1 MRVYTLELT
10 ETELACGV
18 TLDQVA
24 DVMPRVLVRDGRL
37 FLPANT
43 PPALGKAVARCV
55 FADEPHSFI
64 GITLGMP
71 VYRLT

>member
-10 ETELACGV
+10 EMEIACGV
-18 TLDQVA
+18 TLEQVA
-24 DVMPRVLVRDGRL
+24 DATPRVLSRDGHL

-55 FADEPHSFI
+55 FADKPHAFTGLS
-64 GITLGMP
+64 LGMP
-71 VYRLT
+71 AYKLT

>member
-1 MRVYTLELT
+1 MAHYTLELT
-10 ETELACGV
+10 EIELACGV
-18 TLDQVA
+18 TLEQVS

-55 FADEPHSFI
+55 FADKPHTFS
-64 GITLGMP
+64 GIALGMP
-71 VYRLT
+71 AYRLA

>member
-10 ETELACGV
+10 EIERACGV
-18 TLDQVA
+18 TLEQVA
-24 DVMPRVLVRDGRL
+24 DVMPRVLVRDGHV

-55 FADEPHSFI
+55 FADKPHTFTGLS
-64 GITLGMP
+64 LGMP
-71 VYRLT
+71 AYRLT